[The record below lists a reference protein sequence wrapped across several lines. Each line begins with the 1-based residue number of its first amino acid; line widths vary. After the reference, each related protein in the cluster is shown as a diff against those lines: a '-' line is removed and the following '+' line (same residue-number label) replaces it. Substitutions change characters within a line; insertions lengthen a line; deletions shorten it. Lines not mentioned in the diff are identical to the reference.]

1 VPLQTDDSC
10 FSFFYRQ
17 EERKKEGKEYQV
29 ISTFIA
35 SQLALS
41 SKDEVYSDKFVIVT
55 LTICTLSNG

>member
-1 VPLQTDDSC
+1 MK
-10 FSFFYRQ
+10 Q
-17 EERKKEGKEYQV
+17 EERKKDGKEYQV

-41 SKDEVYSDKFVIVT
+41 CKDEVYSDKFVI